1 MSDPQKT
8 QQFGTETSTLDA
20 VGETVGAHAPASSDP
35 LIGTVFDGKY
45 VVDALIGVGGM
56 GKVYRGRNLR
66 TEHSIAIK
74 TLMPELVHD
83 DSLVRRFEVEAKAAS
98 NLSHPNTIR
107 VYDHGNEG
115 KLLWMVMELLDGHSL
130 ERALSTERTIEQ
142 RRLIGLM
149 RQVCASLAE
158 AHGKGLVHR
167 DLKPDNIFLNR
178 AGGETDF
185 VKVLDFGVAK
195 LKDPKFG
202 SEKLTQAG
210 MIFGTPRYMSP
221 EQARAKELDERSDI
235 YALGVIMFECL
246 TGRPPFEAS
255 DPIGVLVKH
264 CNEPVPSF
272 ESLNPSVVVDP
283 GFESLVRRCLAKKPE
298 QRPESVK
305 VLRAE
310 LEALDARIASGRPAS
325 SGSAT
330 HTFDAASSP
339 PDTLR
344 DERAPDTFDR
354 LGISSGSD
362 RAPANPS
369 IAMHSESHRAVH
381 EKAPLGMIIVGAL
394 GVLLAGGAALTYFSK
409 SDAPKE
415 PAPAAERPETIAAP
429 TPDASGAVA
438 GSGVAPGSGTAGLP
452 VNAQPVA
459 APDAPAVEPAA
470 PIARPVSAEAT
481 SPPVRRAPRPSAD
494 GQVRPKTSVVTPEP
508 PKRTEPAKKTEPPKI
523 KPGEMIDPYAE

>member
-8 QQFGTETSTLDA
+8 QQFGAETNALDA
-20 VGETVGAHAPASSDP
+20 VGETVEPQSASDA

-130 ERALSTERTIEQ
+130 ERALSTERVIEQ

-221 EQARAKELDERSDI
+221 EQARAKDLDERSDI

-246 TGRPPFEAS
+246 TGKPPFEAA

-264 CNEPVPSF
+264 CNEPVPTFASV
-272 ESLNPSVVVDP
+272 NPAVVVDP
-283 GFESLVRRCLAKKPE
+283 AFEEIVRRCLSKKAE
-298 QRPESVK
+298 QRPTTVK
-305 VLRAE
+305 ALRAE
-310 LEALDARIASGRPAS
+310 LDALDERLASGRPAAPDNS
-325 SGSAT
+325 TRNLDLGASPID
-330 HTFDAASSP
+330 TF
-339 PDTLR
+339 R
-344 DERAPDTFDR
+344 DQNGPDTFDR
-354 LGISSGSD
+354 LGITPQTD

-369 IAMHSESHRAVH
+369 IAMHSESHRALH
-381 EKAPLGMIIVGAL
+381 EKAPLGLIIMGALAVLVVGA
-394 GVLLAGGAALTYFSK
+394 AALFFFAGDK
-409 SDAPKE
+409 KPPAV
-415 PAPAAERPETIAAP
+415 APAAPAAVVP
-429 TPDASGAVA
+429 AE
-438 GSGVAPGSGTAGLP
+438 LP
-452 VNAQPVA
+452 PSQPVA
-459 APDAPAVEPAA
+459 AAGTGSGSGSGAAAPQPEAAVVAPIAPAPVERAAPRTVGQAKAVEPK
-470 PIARPVSAEAT
+470 PVVEREE
-481 SPPVRRAPRPSAD
+481 P
-494 GQVRPKTSVVTPEP
+494 TPEKKP
-508 PKRTEPAKKTEPPKI
+508 VVVAPKKTEPAKP
-523 KPGEMIDPYAE
+523 KPGEMVDPYAQ

>member
-8 QQFGTETSTLDA
+8 QQFGAETSALDA
-20 VGETVGAHAPASSDP
+20 IGETVEAVAQLPADP

-115 KLLWMVMELLDGHSL
+115 KLLWMVMELLDGISL
-130 ERALSTERTIEQ
+130 ERALNIERAIEP

-158 AHGKGLVHR
+158 AHGKGLIHR

-178 AGGETDF
+178 AGGEADF

-246 TGRPPFEAS
+246 TGKAPFEAA

-264 CNEPVPSF
+264 CNEPVPTFASV
-272 ESLNPSVVVDP
+272 NPSLAIDP
-283 GFESLVRRCLAKKPE
+283 GFEEIVRRCLAKKPE
-298 QRPESVK
+298 QRPATVK
-305 VLRAE
+305 DLRAE
-310 LEALDARIASGRPAS
+310 LDALDARLASGRPAVDDK
-325 SGSAT
+325 AT
-330 HTFDAASSP
+330 RNLDLATTPVDTF
-339 PDTLR
+339 R
-344 DERAPDTFDR
+344 DQSAPDTFDR
-354 LGISSGSD
+354 LGITEQSG
-362 RAPANPS
+362 RRPANPS
-369 IAMHSESHRAVH
+369 IAMHSESHRAAH
-381 EKAPLGMIIVGAL
+381 AKAPLATIVIGAL
-394 GVLLAGGAALTYFSK
+394 GVLAAGIAALVFFSK
-409 SDAPKE
+409 AEEPVVA
-415 PAPAAERPETIAAP
+415 PAPAAAVAPPAVAPVPPPTPVVAVVAAGSGSGSGSGSGA
-429 TPDASGAVA
+429 TPDAAPS
-438 GSGVAPGSGTAGLP
+438 VAPAAAPAAKLEDSKTPTKAP
-452 VNAQPVA
+452 APKRVA
-459 APDAPAVEPAA
+459 APK
-470 PIARPVSAEAT
+470 PV
-481 SPPVRRAPRPSAD
+481 
-494 GQVRPKTSVVTPEP
+494 
-508 PKRTEPAKKTEPPKI
+508 KKTTPG
-523 KPGEMIDPYAE
+523 KPGEPVNPYD

>member
-8 QQFGTETSTLDA
+8 QQFGAETSALDA
-20 VGETVGAHAPASSDP
+20 IGETVEALAQVPADP

-115 KLLWMVMELLDGHSL
+115 KLLWMVMELLDGMSL
-130 ERALSTERTIEQ
+130 ERALNIERAIEP

-149 RQVCASLAE
+149 RQVCSSLAE

-167 DLKPDNIFLNR
+167 DLKPDNVFLNR
-178 AGGETDF
+178 AGGEADF

-246 TGRPPFEAS
+246 TGEAPFEAA

-264 CNEPVPSF
+264 CNEPVPTFASVNS
-272 ESLNPSVVVDP
+272 SLAIDP
-283 GFESLVRRCLAKKPE
+283 GFEEIVRRCLSKKPE
-298 QRPESVK
+298 QRPATVK
-305 VLRAE
+305 ELRAE
-310 LEALDARIASGRPAS
+310 LDALDARLALGRPAVDEN
-325 SGSAT
+325 AT
-330 HTFDAASSP
+330 RSLEHGASPIDTF
-339 PDTLR
+339 R
-344 DERAPDTFDR
+344 DQSAPDTFDR
-354 LGISSGSD
+354 LGINATSG
-362 RAPANPS
+362 RMPANPS
-369 IAMHSESHRAVH
+369 IAMHSESHRAAH
-381 EKAPLGMIIVGAL
+381 AQAPLGLIVASAIA
-394 GVLLAGGAALTYFSK
+394 VLAAGAAALAFFSADK
-409 SDAPKE
+409 PAVVAPA
-415 PAPAAERPETIAAP
+415 PAPAAAVAPPAVAPVAPP
-429 TPDASGAVA
+429 TPAVAVVAA
-438 GSGVAPGSGTAGLP
+438 GSGSGATPEAAPAAVPAAVPATPVAPATKPEESKASTKTSNP
-452 VNAQPVA
+452 
-459 APDAPAVEPAA
+459 APKRVVDSKPGKNTAPA
-470 PIARPVSAEAT
+470 
-481 SPPVRRAPRPSAD
+481 
-494 GQVRPKTSVVTPEP
+494 
-508 PKRTEPAKKTEPPKI
+508 
-523 KPGEMIDPYAE
+523 KPGPKSGVEVDPYGN

>member
-8 QQFGTETSTLDA
+8 QQFGAETSALDA
-20 VGETVGAHAPASSDP
+20 ISETVESAVQLPADP

-45 VVDALIGVGGM
+45 VIDALIGVGGM

-115 KLLWMVMELLDGHSL
+115 KLLWMVMELLDGISL
-130 ERALSTERTIEQ
+130 ERALNIERAIEP

-178 AGGETDF
+178 AGGEADF

-246 TGRPPFEAS
+246 TGKAPFEAA

-264 CNEPVPSF
+264 CNEPVPTFASV
-272 ESLNPSVVVDP
+272 NPSLAIDP
-283 GFESLVRRCLAKKPE
+283 GFEEIVRRCLAKKPE
-298 QRPESVK
+298 QRPATVK
-305 VLRAE
+305 DLRAE
-310 LEALDARIASGRPAS
+310 LDALDARLASGRPAPS
-325 SGSAT
+325 ENAT
-330 HTFDAASSP
+330 RHLEAGASP
-339 PDTLR
+339 EDTHR
-344 DERAPDTFDR
+344 DQSAPDTFDR
-354 LGISSGSD
+354 LGINAPSG
-362 RAPANPS
+362 RMPANPS
-369 IAMHSESHRAVH
+369 IAMHSESHRAAH
-381 EKAPLGMIIVGAL
+381 GKAPLGLII
-394 GVLLAGGAALTYFSK
+394 GGAIAVLAAGAAALVFFSK
-409 SDAPKE
+409 AEEPVVA
-415 PAPAAERPETIAAP
+415 PAPAAAVAPPAVAPVPPPTPVVAVVAAGSGSGSGSGSGA
-429 TPDASGAVA
+429 TPDAAPS
-438 GSGVAPGSGTAGLP
+438 VAPAAAP
-452 VNAQPVA
+452 AAKAEERNAPSKEAAPAQQRVA
-459 APDAPAVEPAA
+459 APK
-470 PIARPVSAEAT
+470 PVKKP
-481 SPPVRRAPRPSAD
+481 SPEKPDGPVN
-494 GQVRPKTSVVTPEP
+494 
-508 PKRTEPAKKTEPPKI
+508 
-523 KPGEMIDPYAE
+523 PYD

>member
-8 QQFGTETSTLDA
+8 QQFGAETSALDA
-20 VGETVGAHAPASSDP
+20 IGETVESAVQLPADP

-45 VVDALIGVGGM
+45 VIDALIGVGGM

-83 DSLVRRFEVEAKAAS
+83 ESLVRRFEVEAKAAS

-115 KLLWMVMELLDGHSL
+115 KLLWMVMELLDGISL
-130 ERALSTERTIEQ
+130 ERALNIERAIEP

-158 AHGKGLVHR
+158 AHGKGLIHR

-178 AGGETDF
+178 AGGEADF

-246 TGRPPFEAS
+246 TGKAPFEAA

-264 CNEPVPSF
+264 CNEPVPTFASV
-272 ESLNPSVVVDP
+272 NPSLVIDP
-283 GFESLVRRCLAKKPE
+283 VFEEIVRRCLSKKPE
-298 QRPESVK
+298 QRPATVK

-310 LEALDARIASGRPAS
+310 LDALDIRLASGQPAPDN
-325 SGSAT
+325 AT
-330 HTFDAASSP
+330 RQLDLGASP
-339 PDTLR
+339 EETHR
-344 DERAPDTFDR
+344 DQKAPDTFDR
-354 LGISSGSD
+354 LGITQQSG
-362 RAPANPS
+362 RQPANPS
-369 IAMHSESHRAVH
+369 ILMNSESHRAAH
-381 EKAPLGMIIVGAL
+381 DKAPLGLILMGAL
-394 GVLLAGGAALTYFSK
+394 AVLVAGATALVFFSK
-409 SDAPKE
+409 NDETVVAPA
-415 PAPAAERPETIAAP
+415 PAPAAVVAPPVVAPLAPPAALAAP
-429 TPDASGAVA
+429 S
-438 GSGVAPGSGTAGLP
+438 GSGSGSGSMPEAVLP
-452 VNAQPVA
+452 SSAPVA
-459 APDAPAVEPAA
+459 EPAA
-470 PIARPVSAEAT
+470 ATLPAKAESSKVGAKEAT
-481 SPPVRRAPRPSAD
+481 LAPKAS
-494 GQVRPKTSVVTPEP
+494 K
-508 PKRTEPAKKTEPPKI
+508 PAVKVA
-523 KPGEMIDPYAE
+523 KPGPNSGVEKDPYD

>member
-1 MSDPQKT
+1 VGNSVDVVGGDSRSNPLRVDWLGVADLSVTGRLGRTFLPGKNHD
-8 QQFGTETSTLDA
+8 GLSGLKHARSARLDA
-20 VGETVGAHAPASSDP
+20 QRLRDKYRVERVLGE
-35 LIGTVFDGKY
+35 
-45 VVDALIGVGGM
+45 GGM

-83 DSLVRRFEVEAKAAS
+83 ESLVRRFEVEAKAAS

-115 KLLWMVMELLDGHSL
+115 KLLWMVMELLDGISL
-130 ERALSTERTIEQ
+130 ERALNIERAIEP

-178 AGGETDF
+178 AGGEADF

-246 TGRPPFEAS
+246 TGKAPFEAA

-264 CNEPVPSF
+264 CNEPVPTFASV
-272 ESLNPSVVVDP
+272 NPSLAIDP
-283 GFESLVRRCLAKKPE
+283 GFEEIVRRCLAKKPE
-298 QRPESVK
+298 QRPATVK
-305 VLRAE
+305 ELRAE
-310 LEALDARIASGRPAS
+310 LDALDVRLASGQPAPDN
-325 SGSAT
+325 AT
-330 HTFDAASSP
+330 RHLDLGASP
-339 PDTLR
+339 EDTAR
-344 DERAPDTFDR
+344 DQNAPDTFDR
-354 LGISSGSD
+354 LGITQQSG
-362 RAPANPS
+362 RQPANPS
-369 IAMHSESHRAVH
+369 CR
-381 EKAPLGMIIVGAL
+381 KAAHALSYLGNRIFRCTTLFV
-394 GVLLAGGAALTYFSK
+394 
-409 SDAPKE
+409 
-415 PAPAAERPETIAAP
+415 
-429 TPDASGAVA
+429 
-438 GSGVAPGSGTAGLP
+438 
-452 VNAQPVA
+452 
-459 APDAPAVEPAA
+459 
-470 PIARPVSAEAT
+470 T
-481 SPPVRRAPRPSAD
+481 SSN
-494 GQVRPKTSVVTPEP
+494 
-508 PKRTEPAKKTEPPKI
+508 
-523 KPGEMIDPYAE
+523 

>member
-1 MSDPQKT
+1 M
-8 QQFGTETSTLDA
+8 DA
-20 VGETVGAHAPASSDP
+20 IGETVESAVQLPADP

-45 VVDALIGVGGM
+45 VIDALIGVGGM

-83 DSLVRRFEVEAKAAS
+83 ESLVRRFEVEAKAAS

-115 KLLWMVMELLDGHSL
+115 KLLWMVMELLDGISL
-130 ERALSTERTIEQ
+130 ERALNIERAIEP

-158 AHGKGLVHR
+158 AHGKGLIHR

-178 AGGETDF
+178 AGGEADF

-246 TGRPPFEAS
+246 TGKAPFEAA

-264 CNEPVPSF
+264 CNEPVPTFASV
-272 ESLNPSVVVDP
+272 NPSLVIDP
-283 GFESLVRRCLAKKPE
+283 VFEEIVRRCLAKKPE
-298 QRPESVK
+298 QRPATVK

-310 LEALDARIASGRPAS
+310 LDALDIRLASGQPAPDN
-325 SGSAT
+325 AT
-330 HTFDAASSP
+330 RHLDLGASP
-339 PDTLR
+339 EETQGDQK
-344 DERAPDTFDR
+344 APDTFDR
-354 LGISSGSD
+354 LGITQQSG
-362 RAPANPS
+362 RQPANPS
-369 IAMHSESHRAVH
+369 ILMNSESHRAAH
-381 EKAPLGMIIVGAL
+381 DKAPLGLIMMGAL
-394 GVLLAGGAALTYFSK
+394 AVLVAGATALVFFSK
-409 SDAPKE
+409 NDETVVAPA
-415 PAPAAERPETIAAP
+415 PAPAAVVAPPVVAPLALPPPAALAAP
-429 TPDASGAVA
+429 SGSGSGSGSGGTPEAALSGA
-438 GSGVAPGSGTAGLP
+438 P
-452 VNAQPVA
+452 
-459 APDAPAVEPAA
+459 PAA
-470 PIARPVSAEAT
+470 PAAPAAKPEESKAPTNAT
-481 SPPVRRAPRPSAD
+481 
-494 GQVRPKTSVVTPEP
+494 TPA
-508 PKRTEPAKKTEPPKI
+508 PKRVVDSKPGKKTVPAK
-523 KPGEMIDPYAE
+523 PGPNSGVEKDPYD

>member
-8 QQFGTETSTLDA
+8 QQFGAETSAMDA
-20 VGETVGAHAPASSDP
+20 IGETVESAVQLPADP

-45 VVDALIGVGGM
+45 VIDALIGVGGM

-83 DSLVRRFEVEAKAAS
+83 ESLVRRFEVEAKAAS

-115 KLLWMVMELLDGHSL
+115 KLLWMVMELLDGISL
-130 ERALSTERTIEQ
+130 ERALNIERAIEP

-149 RQVCASLAE
+149 RQVCSSLAE

-178 AGGETDF
+178 AGGEADF

-246 TGRPPFEAS
+246 TGKAPFEAA

-264 CNEPVPSF
+264 CNEPVPTFASV
-272 ESLNPSVVVDP
+272 NPSLAIDP
-283 GFESLVRRCLAKKPE
+283 GFEEIVKRCLAKKPE
-298 QRPESVK
+298 QRPATVK

-310 LEALDARIASGRPAS
+310 LDALDVWLASGQPAPDN
-325 SGSAT
+325 AT
-330 HTFDAASSP
+330 RHLDLGASP
-339 PDTLR
+339 EETAR
-344 DERAPDTFDR
+344 DQKAPDTFDR
-354 LGISSGSD
+354 LGIPQQSG
-362 RAPANPS
+362 RQPANPS
-369 IAMHSESHRAVH
+369 ILMNSQSHRAAH
-381 EKAPLGMIIVGAL
+381 DKAPLGLIVMGAL
-394 GVLLAGGAALTYFSK
+394 AVLVAGAAALAYFSADK
-409 SDAPKE
+409 PAVVAPA
-415 PAPAAERPETIAAP
+415 PAPAAAVAPPAVAPVAPP
-429 TPDASGAVA
+429 TPVVAVVAA
-438 GSGVAPGSGTAGLP
+438 GSGSGATP
-452 VNAQPVA
+452 EA
-459 APDAPAVEPAA
+459 APAAAPAA
-470 PIARPVSAEAT
+470 PAAKLEES
-481 SPPVRRAPRPSAD
+481 
-494 GQVRPKTSVVTPEP
+494 KTP
-508 PKRTEPAKKTEPPKI
+508 PKAIKPAPKQVVDSKPGKNTTPAKPGPKS
-523 KPGEMIDPYAE
+523 GVEVDPYGN

>member
-8 QQFGTETSTLDA
+8 QQFGAATSALDA
-20 VGETVGAHAPASSDP
+20 IGETVEAQAQAPSDP
-35 LIGTVFDGKY
+35 LVGTIFDGKY

-74 TLMPELVHD
+74 TLMPELVND

-130 ERALSTERTIEQ
+130 ERALATEKVIDQ

-158 AHGKGLVHR
+158 AHAKGLVHR

-246 TGRPPFEAS
+246 TGRPPFEAA

-264 CNEPVPSF
+264 CNEPVPTFASMHAPVSIDAGL
-272 ESLNPSVVVDP
+272 ED
-283 GFESLVRRCLAKKPE
+283 LVRRCLAKKPE
-298 QRPESVK
+298 QRPANVK
-305 VLRAE
+305 ALRSE
-310 LEALDARIASGRPAS
+310 LEAVEARLAAGRKPVIDS
-325 SGSAT
+325 STKNLSVGGMPID
-330 HTFDAASSP
+330 TF
-339 PDTLR
+339 R
-344 DERAPDTFDR
+344 DQSAPDTFDR
-354 LGISSGSD
+354 LGISAHSAE
-362 RAPANPS
+362 APANPS

-381 EKAPLGMIIVGAL
+381 AKAPIGLIVAGAL
-394 GVLLAGGAALTYFSK
+394 GVLLLGGGALFFFAGSAKAPAPVAPAPATPAPAVAPASVPV
-409 SDAPKE
+409 APKE
-415 PAPAAERPETIAAP
+415 LVVPVPAGAAGSGSGEGSAAPAAK
-429 TPDASGAVA
+429 AVEIVPPA
-438 GSGVAPGSGTAGLP
+438 
-452 VNAQPVA
+452 PVA
-459 APDAPAVEPAA
+459 APKAEPAKRAKPAPVAPVVEEVKPAA
-470 PIARPVSAEAT
+470 PRRVEPKPV
-481 SPPVRRAPRPSAD
+481 
-494 GQVRPKTSVVTPEP
+494 
-508 PKRTEPAKKTEPPKI
+508 PAKP
-523 KPGEMIDPYAE
+523 KPGEMVDPYAN

>member
-1 MSDPQKT
+1 MVQLASRLRGAGVSDPQKT
-8 QQFGTETSTLDA
+8 QQFGAETSALDA
-20 VGETVGAHAPASSDP
+20 LDAADAPQAQGVSDP

-130 ERALSTERTIEQ
+130 ERALSTERAIEQ
-142 RRLIGLM
+142 RRLIGLI

-246 TGRPPFEAS
+246 TGKPPFEAA

-272 ESLNPSVVVDP
+272 AAVNGSVVVDS
-283 GFESLVRRCLAKKPE
+283 GFEDLVRRCLSKKPE
-298 QRPESVK
+298 QRPASVK
-305 VLRAE
+305 ALRAE
-310 LEALDARIASGRPAS
+310 LDAIDARLASGRP
-325 SGSAT
+325 
-330 HTFDAASSP
+330 HTPDNKTRDLDAGAVP
-339 PDTLR
+339 IDTFPDQS
-344 DERAPDTFDR
+344 APDTFDR
-354 LGISSGSD
+354 LGISPDTG
-362 RAPANPS
+362 RIPANPS
-369 IAMHSESHRAVH
+369 IVMHSESHRAAH
-381 EKAPLGMIIVGAL
+381 EKAPLGLIIMGAL
-394 GVLLAGGAALTYFSK
+394 GVLVVGGAALALFAGGEEPQAPAAPTPEVAPAPAQK
-409 SDAPKE
+409 APALPAPPVAAMGTDAGSGSGSAEVQP
-415 PAPAAERPETIAAP
+415 PVAPAAE
-429 TPDASGAVA
+429 
-438 GSGVAPGSGTAGLP
+438 
-452 VNAQPVA
+452 PVA
-459 APDAPAVEPAA
+459 EKPAA
-470 PIARPVSAEAT
+470 PRQVPAPKVEVPKPASTEAVAPK
-481 SPPVRRAPRPSAD
+481 PP
-494 GQVRPKTSVVTPEP
+494 
-508 PKRTEPAKKTEPPKI
+508 KKTEPVKP
-523 KPGEMIDPYAE
+523 KPGEMVDPYAN

>member
-1 MSDPQKT
+1 VSDPQKT
-8 QQFGTETSTLDA
+8 QQFGAETSALDA
-20 VGETVGAHAPASSDP
+20 ISETVETAVQLPADP

-45 VVDALIGVGGM
+45 VIDALIGVGGM

-115 KLLWMVMELLDGHSL
+115 KLLWMVMELLDGISL
-130 ERALSTERTIEQ
+130 ERALNIERAIEP

-178 AGGETDF
+178 AGGEADF

-246 TGRPPFEAS
+246 TGKAPFEAA

-264 CNEPVPSF
+264 CNEPVPTFASV
-272 ESLNPSVVVDP
+272 NPSLAIDP
-283 GFESLVRRCLAKKPE
+283 GFEEIVRRCLAKKPE
-298 QRPESVK
+298 QRPATVK
-305 VLRAE
+305 DLRAE
-310 LEALDARIASGRPAS
+310 LDALDARLASGRPAPS
-325 SGSAT
+325 ENAT
-330 HTFDAASSP
+330 RHLEAGASP
-339 PDTLR
+339 EDTHR
-344 DERAPDTFDR
+344 DQSAPDTFDR
-354 LGISSGSD
+354 LGINAPSG
-362 RAPANPS
+362 RMPANPS
-369 IAMHSESHRAVH
+369 IAMHSESHRATH
-381 EKAPLGMIIVGAL
+381 GKAPLATIVIGAL
-394 GVLLAGGAALTYFSK
+394 GVLAAGIAALVFFS
-409 SDAPKE
+409 AEE
-415 PAPAAERPETIAAP
+415 PAVVAPAAAPVAAVPTPAVAPPAPLPPAAP
-429 TPDASGAVA
+429 ALA
-438 GSGVAPGSGTAGLP
+438 GSGSGSGSGSGAAPEAAPPAAP
-452 VNAQPVA
+452 VAEPTDAAPAAKAEERNAPSKEAAPAQQRVA
-459 APDAPAVEPAA
+459 APK
-470 PIARPVSAEAT
+470 PVKKP
-481 SPPVRRAPRPSAD
+481 SPEKPDGPVN
-494 GQVRPKTSVVTPEP
+494 
-508 PKRTEPAKKTEPPKI
+508 
-523 KPGEMIDPYAE
+523 PYD

>member
-8 QQFGTETSTLDA
+8 QQFGSETSAMDA
-20 VGETVGAHAPASSDP
+20 IGETVESAVQLPADP

-45 VVDALIGVGGM
+45 VIDALIGVGGM

-83 DSLVRRFEVEAKAAS
+83 ESLVRRFEVEAKAAS

-115 KLLWMVMELLDGHSL
+115 KLLWMVMELLDGISL
-130 ERALSTERTIEQ
+130 ERALNIERAIEP

-158 AHGKGLVHR
+158 AHGKGLIHR

-178 AGGETDF
+178 AGGEADF

-246 TGRPPFEAS
+246 TGKAPFEAA

-264 CNEPVPSF
+264 CNEPVPTFASPR
-272 ESLNPSVVVDP
+272 SLS
-283 GFESLVRRCLAKKPE
+283 SAQ
-298 QRPESVK
+298 QR
-305 VLRAE
+305 
-310 LEALDARIASGRPAS
+310 
-325 SGSAT
+325 
-330 HTFDAASSP
+330 
-339 PDTLR
+339 
-344 DERAPDTFDR
+344 
-354 LGISSGSD
+354 
-362 RAPANPS
+362 
-369 IAMHSESHRAVH
+369 
-381 EKAPLGMIIVGAL
+381 
-394 GVLLAGGAALTYFSK
+394 
-409 SDAPKE
+409 
-415 PAPAAERPETIAAP
+415 
-429 TPDASGAVA
+429 
-438 GSGVAPGSGTAGLP
+438 
-452 VNAQPVA
+452 
-459 APDAPAVEPAA
+459 
-470 PIARPVSAEAT
+470 
-481 SPPVRRAPRPSAD
+481 
-494 GQVRPKTSVVTPEP
+494 
-508 PKRTEPAKKTEPPKI
+508 
-523 KPGEMIDPYAE
+523 

>member
-8 QQFGTETSTLDA
+8 QQFGAETSALDA
-20 VGETVGAHAPASSDP
+20 IGETAASQAQMPVDP
-35 LIGTVFDGKY
+35 IIGTIFDGKY
-45 VVDALIGVGGM
+45 VIDALIGVGGM

-115 KLLWMVMELLDGHSL
+115 KLLWMVMELLDGQSL
-130 ERALSTERTIEQ
+130 ERALSIERAIEP

-178 AGGETDF
+178 AGGEADF

-246 TGRPPFEAS
+246 TGKAPFEAA

-272 ESLNPSVVVDP
+272 ASVNPSVAIDSA
-283 GFESLVRRCLAKKPE
+283 FEEIVRRCLAKKPE
-298 QRPESVK
+298 QRPATVK
-305 VLRAE
+305 DLRAE
-310 LEALDARIASGRPAS
+310 LDALDARLASGRPAPANNS
-325 SGSAT
+325 THQLDLGGSPEDT
-330 HTFDAASSP
+330 H
-339 PDTLR
+339 R
-344 DERAPDTFDR
+344 DQNAPDTFDR
-354 LGISSGSD
+354 LGITVQSG
-362 RAPANPS
+362 RLPANPS
-369 IAMHSESHRAVH
+369 IAMNSESHRAAH
-381 EKAPLGMIIVGAL
+381 AKAPLGLII
-394 GVLLAGGAALTYFSK
+394 GGAIAVLAAGAAALAFFSADK
-409 SDAPKE
+409 PAVV
-415 PAPAAERPETIAAP
+415 APAAAPVAVLP
-429 TPDASGAVA
+429 TPAAVPPAPLPPATPPLA
-438 GSGVAPGSGTAGLP
+438 GSGSGSGAAP
-452 VNAQPVA
+452 EAAPPAAPVA
-459 APDAPAVEPAA
+459 APTDAA
-470 PIARPVSAEAT
+470 PIARPSERSAPSRETIAQPKRVAAPKPEKKT
-481 SPPVRRAPRPSAD
+481 SPVKTDGPVN
-494 GQVRPKTSVVTPEP
+494 
-508 PKRTEPAKKTEPPKI
+508 
-523 KPGEMIDPYAE
+523 PYD

>member
-8 QQFGTETSTLDA
+8 QQFGAETSALDA
-20 VGETVGAHAPASSDP
+20 IGETVEAAVQLPADP

-45 VVDALIGVGGM
+45 VIDALIGVGGM

-83 DSLVRRFEVEAKAAS
+83 ESLVRRFEVEAKAAS

-115 KLLWMVMELLDGHSL
+115 KLLWMVMELLDGISL
-130 ERALSTERTIEQ
+130 ERALNVERAIEP

-178 AGGETDF
+178 AGGEADF

-221 EQARAKELDERSDI
+221 EQARAKDLDERSDI

-246 TGRPPFEAS
+246 TGKAPFEAA

-264 CNEPVPSF
+264 CNEPVPTFASV
-272 ESLNPSVVVDP
+272 NPSLAIDP
-283 GFESLVRRCLAKKPE
+283 GFEEIVRRCLAKKPE
-298 QRPESVK
+298 QRPATVK
-305 VLRAE
+305 ALRAE
-310 LEALDARIASGRPAS
+310 LDGLDVRLASGQPAPDNN
-325 SGSAT
+325 AT
-330 HTFDAASSP
+330 RHIDLGASP
-339 PDTLR
+339 EDTQR
-344 DERAPDTFDR
+344 DQSAPDTFDR
-354 LGISSGSD
+354 LGITEQSG
-362 RAPANPS
+362 RRPANPS
-369 IAMHSESHRAVH
+369 IVMHSESHRAAH
-381 EKAPLGMIIVGAL
+381 DKAPLATIVIGAL
-394 GVLLAGGAALTYFSK
+394 GVLAAGAAALIFFSK
-409 SDAPKE
+409 GEAPIVAPAPVAAPA
-415 PAPAAERPETIAAP
+415 PAPAAAVAPPAVAPVAPPMPAAAVVPAGSGSGSGSAAEAVPPVAAIAAP
-429 TPDASGAVA
+429 
-438 GSGVAPGSGTAGLP
+438 
-452 VNAQPVA
+452 VA
-459 APDAPAVEPAA
+459 A
-470 PIARPVSAEAT
+470 
-481 SPPVRRAPRPSAD
+481 
-494 GQVRPKTSVVTPEP
+494 TPP
-508 PKRTEPAKKTEPPKI
+508 PKPEGSKAATGEAGPATKQVGTPKPVKKPTPAKPSDPL
-523 KPGEMIDPYAE
+523 DPYAE

>member
-8 QQFGTETSTLDA
+8 QQFGAETSALDA
-20 VGETVGAHAPASSDP
+20 IGETVESAVQLPADP

-45 VVDALIGVGGM
+45 VIDALIGVGGM

-83 DSLVRRFEVEAKAAS
+83 ESLVRRFEVEAKAAS

-115 KLLWMVMELLDGHSL
+115 KLLWMVMELLDGISL
-130 ERALSTERTIEQ
+130 ERALNIERAIEP

-158 AHGKGLVHR
+158 AHGKGLIHR

-178 AGGETDF
+178 AGGEADF

-246 TGRPPFEAS
+246 TGKAPFEAA

-264 CNEPVPSF
+264 CNEPVPTFASV
-272 ESLNPSVVVDP
+272 NPSLVIDP
-283 GFESLVRRCLAKKPE
+283 GFEEIVRRCLAKKPE
-298 QRPESVK
+298 QRPATVK

-310 LEALDARIASGRPAS
+310 LDALDVRLASGRPAPDDN
-325 SGSAT
+325 AT
-330 HTFDAASSP
+330 RQLDLGASP
-339 PDTLR
+339 EETHR
-344 DERAPDTFDR
+344 DQKAPDTFDR
-354 LGISSGSD
+354 LGITQQSG
-362 RAPANPS
+362 RQPANPS
-369 IAMHSESHRAVH
+369 ILMNSESHRAAH
-381 EKAPLGMIIVGAL
+381 DKAPLGLILMGAL
-394 GVLLAGGAALTYFSK
+394 AVLVAGAAALVFLSK
-409 SDAPKE
+409 NDETVVA
-415 PAPAAERPETIAAP
+415 PAPAPATAAAP
-429 TPDASGAVA
+429 PVVAPPTPATAVPA
-438 GSGVAPGSGTAGLP
+438 GSGSGSGSGSAPEAVPPAAAIAEPVVATPPPKSEGSKAATGEARPATKRVVEPKPARKTAPG
-452 VNAQPVA
+452 
-459 APDAPAVEPAA
+459 
-470 PIARPVSAEAT
+470 
-481 SPPVRRAPRPSAD
+481 
-494 GQVRPKTSVVTPEP
+494 
-508 PKRTEPAKKTEPPKI
+508 
-523 KPGEMIDPYAE
+523 KPGEPVDPYAD

>member
-8 QQFGTETSTLDA
+8 QQFGAETSALDA
-20 VGETVGAHAPASSDP
+20 IGETVESAVQLPSDP

-45 VVDALIGVGGM
+45 IVDALIGVGGM

-115 KLLWMVMELLDGHSL
+115 KLLWMVMELLDGMSL
-130 ERALSTERTIEQ
+130 ERALNIERVIEP

-149 RQVCASLAE
+149 RQVCSSLAE

-178 AGGETDF
+178 AGGEADF

-246 TGRPPFEAS
+246 TGKAPFEAA

-264 CNEPVPSF
+264 CNEPVPTFASV
-272 ESLNPSVVVDP
+272 NPSLAIDP
-283 GFESLVRRCLAKKPE
+283 GFEEIVRRCLAKKPE
-298 QRPESVK
+298 QRPATVK
-305 VLRAE
+305 DLRAE
-310 LEALDARIASGRPAS
+310 LDALELRLAAGRPAAS
-325 SGSAT
+325 DNAT
-330 HTFDAASSP
+330 RSLEHGASPIDTF
-339 PDTLR
+339 R
-344 DERAPDTFDR
+344 DQSAPDTFDR
-354 LGISSGSD
+354 LGINTATG
-362 RAPANPS
+362 RVLANPS
-369 IAMHSESHRAVH
+369 IAMHSESHRAAH
-381 EKAPLGMIIVGAL
+381 AKAPLGLIVAGAIVVLAVGA
-394 GVLLAGGAALTYFSK
+394 AAIAFFSAEK
-409 SDAPKE
+409 PAAVAPAPAPA
-415 PAPAAERPETIAAP
+415 PAPAAAVAPPAAAP
-429 TPDASGAVA
+429 PAPLPPAVAVVPA
-438 GSGVAPGSGTAGLP
+438 GSGSGSGSGA
-452 VNAQPVA
+452 APVA
-459 APDAPAVEPAA
+459 VPEAAAPAAKPEASKAAAKETAPAPKRVA
-470 PIARPVSAEAT
+470 GPKPVKKT
-481 SPPVRRAPRPSAD
+481 SPA
-494 GQVRPKTSVVTPEP
+494 
-508 PKRTEPAKKTEPPKI
+508 
-523 KPGEMIDPYAE
+523 KPGEPVDPYAE

>member
-8 QQFGTETSTLDA
+8 QQFGAETSALDA
-20 VGETVGAHAPASSDP
+20 TGETVESAVQLPADP

-45 VVDALIGVGGM
+45 VIDALIGVGGM

-115 KLLWMVMELLDGHSL
+115 KLLWMVMELLDGISL
-130 ERALSTERTIEQ
+130 ERALNTERAIEP

-178 AGGETDF
+178 AGGEADF

-246 TGRPPFEAS
+246 TGKAPFEAA

-264 CNEPVPSF
+264 CNEPVPTF
-272 ESLNPSVVVDP
+272 AAVNPSLAIDP
-283 GFESLVRRCLAKKPE
+283 GFEEIVRRCLAKKPE
-298 QRPESVK
+298 QRPATVK
-305 VLRAE
+305 ALRAE
-310 LEALDARIASGRPAS
+310 LDALDLRLASGRPAPS
-325 SGSAT
+325 DNAT
-330 HTFDAASSP
+330 RHMDLGASP
-339 PDTLR
+339 ADTQG
-344 DERAPDTFDR
+344 DQGAPDTFER
-354 LGISSGSD
+354 LGITARSGGQ
-362 RAPANPS
+362 PANAS
-369 IAMHSESHRAVH
+369 IVMNSESHRAVH
-381 EKAPLGMIIVGAL
+381 DKAPLATIVMGAL
-394 GVLLAGGAALTYFSK
+394 GVLAAGAAALIFFSK
-409 SDAPKE
+409 EEA
-415 PAPAAERPETIAAP
+415 
-429 TPDASGAVA
+429 
-438 GSGVAPGSGTAGLP
+438 
-452 VNAQPVA
+452 PVA
-459 APDAPAVEPAA
+459 APASSPAA
-470 PIARPVSAEAT
+470 AVAPTAVAPVAPPVAPPTPAAAVVPAGSGSGSGSAAEAVPPAAAIAEPVAATPPPKPESSKATTGEARPAT
-481 SPPVRRAPRPSAD
+481 KPVVAP
-494 GQVRPKTSVVTPEP
+494 K
-508 PKRTEPAKKTEPPKI
+508 PAKKTTPA
-523 KPGEMIDPYAE
+523 KPVDPGDPYAE